1 MRQRVVRLD
10 GMSTGAAKSGKMN
23 DERERV
29 VSGATDVSTGEQYTR
44 GAGVAVRRGI
54 PWRP

>member
-29 VSGATDVSTGEQYTR
+29 VSGATDVLTVEQCTC
-44 GAGVAVRRGI
+44 GAGVTVRRGN
-54 PWRP
+54 PWRL